1 MPAFNIDVITYAFQR
16 LGVVREGSAP
26 SASQGITA
34 LVILNDYLANQDAD
48 GMRLGWYPQQNL
60 ADVAPLRDSDIGPV
74 KLLLCR
80 QLATHYGITIKD
92 PVLIMDIADAER
104 MLTKRSIRIA
114 ESDLGELQRPQSGP
128 WGGPGWL

>member
-1 MPAFNIDVITYAFQR
+1 MPAFNIEIVTYAFQR
-16 LGVVREGSAP
+16 IGVVREGGAP
-26 SASQGITA
+26 SAAQGETA
-34 LVILNDYLANQDAD
+34 RVILNDYLMNQAAD
-48 GMRLGWYPQQNL
+48 GMRLGWYPQKNL
-60 ADVAPLRDSDIGPV
+60 ADVAPLRDEDIGPV
-74 KLLLCR
+74 KLLLAR

-92 PVLIMDIADAER
+92 PVLMADIADAER